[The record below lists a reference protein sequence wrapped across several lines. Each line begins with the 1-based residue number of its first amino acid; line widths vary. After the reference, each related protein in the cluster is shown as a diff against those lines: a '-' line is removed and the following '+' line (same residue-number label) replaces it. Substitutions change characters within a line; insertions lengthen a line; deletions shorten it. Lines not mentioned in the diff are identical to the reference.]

1 MAAAGAASAM
11 HTRRPWAAAQRA
23 RGVTSDVE
31 RKTLRRYETL
41 LRDCAITPEVC
52 DRAIRL
58 ADRGRAS
65 GVTLPLADL
74 LIWACARVHGLD
86 VAHDDAHFETLAA
99 LDV

>member
-1 MAAAGAASAM
+1 VHALLESGEAAWCPVV
-11 HTRRPWAAAQRA
+11 RLELW